1 MRKCRCFERSCQSTF
16 CAVSSFW
23 LFKRRLASSNKHEPP
38 LKRSLKPT
46 TEMGVNASKAADSG
60 PDTNRKSLRP
70 RSSFNIL
77 QRTRTPSAST
87 RVNSRT
93 TEVSGQRP
101 AYVSV
106 DGTGPSGNVSG
117 DKDDVAHASRP
128 SSAAISVPCDSTV
141 GSDKGSRSSYST
153 SSTATPA
160 TTTEETEETSVDEES
175 SDSSRH
181 ATPVPIPRITL
192 PTTFVLPED
201 SPTKYGLRT
210 AQTPSPE
217 LSLSQAQRM
226 KMSPGALFQVRSM
239 LCDYRRAASDSSL
252 ARRHAN
258 QSS

>member
-1 MRKCRCFERSCQSTF
+1 
-16 CAVSSFW
+16 
-23 LFKRRLASSNKHEPP
+23 
-38 LKRSLKPT
+38 
-46 TEMGVNASKAADSG
+46 MGANASKAADSG

-70 RSSFNIL
+70 RSSFDIL

-93 TEVSGQRP
+93 TEASGPPP

-106 DGTGPSGNVSG
+106 DGTGPSGISSG
-117 DKDDVAHASRP
+117 NRDDVAHASRP

-141 GSDKGSRSSYST
+141 GSDKASRSSYST

-160 TTTEETEETSVDEES
+160 TATEETEETSVDEES

-181 ATPVPIPRITL
+181 ATPVPIPRMTL

-217 LSLSQAQRM
+217 LSLLQAQRM

-239 LCDYRRAASDSSL
+239 FNYLQSRSPDFSL

-258 QSS
+258 QSSSVPTISQRRFQGRGLSASSTRLTTASVPAEVRAPPRQMA